1 MVVVVGASVVVVV
14 VVVVVVGSLVVV
26 VVLLVVVVLVVV
38 IPSTHS
44 HTSQS
49 KTSPSPQFIV
59 GPYGHPQFATGHGQS
74 VVVVLV
80 LVVVV
85 VDGGSQ
91 SPSHSHVSQFNLQS
105 GLSSPQSEY
114 LVAVSQHSIKLH
126 GHGVVVVPGTHT
138 HAAQS
143 KY

>member
-1 MVVVVGASVVVVV
+1 MVVVGASVVVVV

-26 VVLLVVVVLVVV
+26 VVLLVVVLVVV
-38 IPSTHS
+38 TPTTHS

-114 LVAVSQHSIKLH
+114 LVAVSQHSIKSH
-126 GHGVVVVPGTHT
+126 GHGVVVVPGIHSHT
-138 HAAQS
+138 SQS